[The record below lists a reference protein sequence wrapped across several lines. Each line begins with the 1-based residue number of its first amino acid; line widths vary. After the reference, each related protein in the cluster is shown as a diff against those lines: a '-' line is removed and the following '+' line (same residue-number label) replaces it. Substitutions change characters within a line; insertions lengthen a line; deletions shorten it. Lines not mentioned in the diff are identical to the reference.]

1 MTYLLNTDH
10 RDPPSFPRPTE
21 WFTFQKMASGGG
33 WSSFALLISTVILL
47 QVFNVSG
54 KEFKL
59 YAFEF
64 ITPNIHRTNARSGAE
79 RELAVALNTGD
90 MIKLVFCLTEKADV
104 QVSGIVLSNDGGE
117 DELSILLDWDEVG
130 TTRSKYTQL
139 SGQGW
144 NVFEATNP
152 VGLRRTLAAGRHSVT
167 VNVTSSDEFGV
178 ELDAVMI
185 KVSDEDLN
193 EEAFTCNV
201 FCFNDITYAHVEGK
215 DFIGSARMEQR
226 SNRTDCAEEDNIR
239 IPFYHSRITKF
250 EVKAMHPKY
259 KAFVNNRESD
269 FTNCRMVN
277 DLLWRFENLTY
288 PFSMKQFK
296 RGKAIV
302 THDKN
307 DDHNIIVTFFSPD
320 GPRKGV
326 VDSEIGSQLY
336 LELRSVVA
344 PIEIGF
350 TYYGRKKEWTVPEFI
365 TFSPDKVNHTWH
377 IPDYTWN
384 ESPENIIRLLLPLE
398 LPFEID
404 VAIISLNKRKTK
416 EDTAFK
422 VFDNSEKI
430 IEGVNVD
437 FFWRS
442 DGEMVVKMKDSGE
455 VYTGAD
461 YVRIYTHLPWGNQ
474 EFSQVFVLYRD
485 GNFRILPLTPP
496 GVDWIPFGSSLIIG
510 ETDPDYERPFASISE
525 VEIDVKKNILNL
537 TYANGNTVTIELHI
551 AFAET
556 SLTVTNINFKN
567 RSLFPFMIYNSMWVS
582 DGNADVDRVRV
593 NGNEARRIM
602 ADWRHLYGTSVA
614 FYRQCLSR
622 HNTMSPDI
630 RVELL
635 EEE

>member
-1 MTYLLNTDH
+1 
-10 RDPPSFPRPTE
+10 
-21 WFTFQKMASGGG
+21 MACGENLYR
-33 WSSFALLISTVILL
+33 FVLVTLAALLIELSG
-47 QVFNVSG
+47 VSG
-54 KEFKL
+54 REFRL

-64 ITPNIHRTNARSGAE
+64 TSPNIHRLNARSGAE
-79 RELAVALNTGD
+79 KELAVSLKTGD

-104 QVSGIVLSNDGGE
+104 QVSGLVISNDGGE

-130 TTRSKYTQL
+130 STRSKYTRL

-144 NVFEATNP
+144 NIFESTSP
-152 VGLRRTLAAGRHSVT
+152 VGLRRTLDAGRHSVT
-167 VNVTSSDEFGV
+167 VNVTSADEFGV

-193 EEAFTCNV
+193 EDAFTCNV

-215 DFIGSARMEQR
+215 DFIASARMEQR
-226 SNRTDCAEEDNIR
+226 SYRTECAEEDNVR
-239 IPFYHSRITKF
+239 IPFYHSRISKF
-250 EVKAMHPKY
+250 AVKAMHPKY
-259 KAFVNNRESD
+259 KAFVNHRGSD

-288 PFSMKQFK
+288 PFSMRQFK
-296 RGKAIV
+296 RGKAII

-320 GPRKGV
+320 GPNKGV
-326 VDSEIGSQLY
+326 VDSEIGSRLY
-336 LELRSVVA
+336 VELRNVLA
-344 PIEIGF
+344 PIEIGL
-350 TYYGRKKEWTVPEFI
+350 TYYGREKKWSSSEFI
-365 TFSPDKVNHTWH
+365 TFSPEKTNHTWH
-377 IPDYTWN
+377 VSDYTWN
-384 ESPENIIRLLLPLE
+384 ESPENIIRLLLPLD

-404 VAIISLNKRKTK
+404 VAMISLNKRKTK

-442 DGEMVVKMKDSGE
+442 DGDMVVKMTDSGK

-461 YVRIYTHLPWGNQ
+461 YVRIYTHLPWGNH
-474 EFSQVFVLYRD
+474 EFSQIIVLYRD
-485 GNFRILPLTPP
+485 GNFRILPLAPP
-496 GVDWIPFGSSLIIG
+496 GVDWIPFGSSLLIG

-525 VEIDVKKNILNL
+525 VEIDIRKNILNL

-567 RSLFPFMIYNSMWVS
+567 KRLFPFMIYNSMWVS

-602 ADWRHLYGTSVA
+602 ADWRYLYGTSVA

>member
-1 MTYLLNTDH
+1 
-10 RDPPSFPRPTE
+10 
-21 WFTFQKMASGGG
+21 MASHGGG
-33 WSSFALLISTVILL
+33 WYTSALLVFTVIMLHL
-47 QVFNVSG
+47 FNVSG

-64 ITPNIHRTNARSGAE
+64 ANQDIHQTNARSGAE
-79 RELAVALNTGD
+79 KELAVAMKTGD

-104 QVSGIVLSNDGGE
+104 QVSGIVLSNDGAE
-117 DELSILLDWDEVG
+117 DELSVLLDWDEVG
-130 TTRSKYTQL
+130 STRSKYTQL

-144 NVFEATNP
+144 NIFEATSA
-152 VGLRRTLAAGRHSVT
+152 VGLTRTLDAGRHSVT
-167 VNVTSSDEFGV
+167 VNVTSADEFGV

-185 KVSDEDLN
+185 KVSDNDLN
-193 EEAFTCNV
+193 EDAFTCNV
-201 FCFNDITYAHVEGK
+201 FCFNDISYAHVEGK
-215 DFIGSARMEQR
+215 DFIASARMEQR
-226 SNRTDCAEEDNIR
+226 SYRTECAEEDNVR
-239 IPFYHSRITKF
+239 IPFYHSGITKF
-250 EVKAMHPKY
+250 AVKAMHPKY

-288 PFSMKQFK
+288 PFRMKQFK

-320 GPRKGV
+320 GPNKGV
-326 VDSEIGSQLY
+326 VDSEIGSRLY
-336 LELRSVVA
+336 LELRNVMA
-344 PIEIGF
+344 PIDIGF
-350 TYYGRKKEWTVPEFI
+350 TYYGRKKEWTTPEFI

-377 IPDYTWN
+377 VPDYTWN

-398 LPFEID
+398 LPFEVD
-404 VAIISLNKRKTK
+404 VAMISLNKRQTT

-442 DGEMVVKMKDSGE
+442 GGKMVVKMKDSGD
-455 VYTGAD
+455 VYTDAD
-461 YVRIYTHLPWGNQ
+461 YVRIYTHVPWGSD
-474 EFSQVFVLYRD
+474 EFSQIFVLYRD
-485 GNFRILPLTPP
+485 GNFRILPFTPP
-496 GVDWIPFGSSLIIG
+496 GVDWIPFGSSLLIG
-510 ETDPDYERPFASISE
+510 ESDPNDERPFASISE
-525 VEIDVKKNILNL
+525 VEIDIKKNILNL
-537 TYANGNTVTIELHI
+537 TYANGNTVTVELHI
-551 AFAET
+551 SFAET
-556 SLTVTNINFKN
+556 KLTVSNINFKN
-567 RSLFPFMIYNSMWVS
+567 KRMLPFMIYNSMWVS
-582 DGNADVDRVRV
+582 DGNADVDRMMV
-593 NGNEARRIM
+593 NGNEARRIL
-602 ADWRHLYGTSVA
+602 ADWRFLYGTSVS

-635 EEE
+635 GEE